1 MDYVKPAD
9 VAKSMVETGSK
20 KLALPISSLLI
31 RGIMSGAIL
40 GVATSLAFN
49 GAFTTG
55 QPLVGA
61 IIFPVGLIMIVLLGL
76 ELVTGSFALVAAA
89 PHQGRDNR
97 RRRDCQLGVG
107 FSRQS
112 HRQHRLRR
120 ANCDRPY

>member
-55 QPLVGA
+55 QPQVGA
-61 IIFPVGLIMIVLLGL
+61 IMFPVGLIMIVLLGI
-76 ELVTGSFALVAAA
+76 ELVTGSSALVPLPFIRGEATCAPECPRERDRIGLRPARRAAA
-89 PHQGRDNR
+89 AVSAAQQG
-97 RRRDCQLGVG
+97 
-107 FSRQS
+107 
-112 HRQHRLRR
+112 
-120 ANCDRPY
+120 